1 MPEQYEA
8 GWKLWGNKTANKTA
22 NKISLKLQ
30 ALVNPMFIRVFPEL
44 ATRLEVVSVDYESAA
59 LPTELHQLFNNKF

>member
-22 NKISLKLQ
+22 NKNISKITSPGKPNVYQ
-30 ALVNPMFIRVFPEL
+30 GFSRAGDE
-44 ATRLEVVSVDYESAA
+44 T
-59 LPTELHQLFNNKF
+59 

>member
-22 NKISLKLQ
+22 NKISQKLQ
-30 ALVNPMFIRVFPEL
+30 TLMNKMFIRVF
-44 ATRLEVVSVDYESAA
+44 
-59 LPTELHQLFNNKF
+59 